1 MQPVCNIV
9 NIINCAFYIN
19 NKHVLRQGS
28 RSSWEQT
35 DSCLNFWS
43 ISKLQPI
50 WISCNSYRYVLC
62 FPSYLSSKSWHSY
75 NDLILWLFC
84 HFRISRYKQHAG
96 SDRQL
101 DDEYRNSERFPGVQ
115 AAGAAGIQ
123 PTDAGGAP
131 AGKRLRK
138 QQLTP
143 ALG

>member
-1 MQPVCNIV
+1 M
-9 NIINCAFYIN
+9 NIINGAFYIN
-19 NKHVLRQGS
+19 NKHIFRQGS
-28 RSSWEQT
+28 LSSWEQT

-50 WISCNSYRYVLC
+50 LISCNSINMCYVILEIVT
-62 FPSYLSSKSWHSY
+62 FYIWFSD

-84 HFRISRYKQHAG
+84 HFRISRYKQHSG

-131 AGKRLRK
+131 AGKRRRK
-138 QQLTP
+138 HQLTP
-143 ALG
+143 ALW